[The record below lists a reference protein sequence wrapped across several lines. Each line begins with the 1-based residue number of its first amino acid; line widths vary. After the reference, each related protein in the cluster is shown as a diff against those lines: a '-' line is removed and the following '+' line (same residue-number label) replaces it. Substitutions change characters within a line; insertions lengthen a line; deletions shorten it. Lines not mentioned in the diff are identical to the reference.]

1 MILYQPNF
9 RFSNKL
15 KERKKPMLNSLIGL
29 LGFQM
34 STAVL
39 VVTILGCLIVG
50 AVVGVFVFRAIV
62 SKKINNAKNSAKSI
76 IEDAHLE
83 AKTILKEASLSAQE
97 ESLKIKTETENELKE
112 RRIEIEKLNNRFLQR
127 EEFINNREQ
136 SLDKKNDALESFK
149 EKLEAQEKQIVEK
162 QNEIAKIQEEASK
175 ELQRIAGLT
184 KEEAKSAL
192 IAQITDEA
200 KYDAAVKL
208 KEIEQEMNDN
218 AHKYATEIISNAIQ
232 KYSADLTSEA
242 TVTTV
247 TLPSDDMKGRLIG
260 REGRNIKAL
269 EQATG
274 IDIIIDDTP
283 EAIVLSGFDPIR
295 REIARIAITKL
306 IQDGRIHPARIEETV
321 TKTRRDIEHD
331 IKEAGESAILET
343 GVIGL
348 HPELVKTLGRLKY
361 RTSYGQN
368 VLRHAVEVSF
378 IAGMLA
384 SELGCDEMVAKRG
397 GLLHDIGKA
406 VDHEVEGTHVS
417 IGVQLARKYK
427 ENDKVINC
435 IEAHHGDVEFAC
447 IEAILVQAA
456 DTISSARPGA
466 RRESIENYV
475 KRLEKLEQISSSF
488 SGVEKAFAIQAGREI
503 RIIVKPEEVTDQQA
517 IILARDIA
525 KKIESELEYPGQI
538 KVNVIRESRVVDYA
552 K

>member
-1 MILYQPNF
+1 MH
-9 RFSNKL
+9 
-15 KERKKPMLNSLIGL
+15 NSLISM

-39 VVTILGCLIVG
+39 VITILGCLLVG
-50 AVVGVFVFRAIV
+50 AVVGIFVFRAIV
-62 SKKINNAKNSAKSI
+62 IKKINNAKNSASSI

-83 AKTILKEASLSAQE
+83 AKTILKEARLSAQE
-97 ESLKIKTETENELKE
+97 ESIKIKTDTENELKE
-112 RRIEIEKLNNRFLQR
+112 RRIEMEKMNNRFLQR

-149 EKLEAQEKQIVEK
+149 EKLENQEKKLTQ
-162 QNEIAKIQEEASK
+162 QQEELSK
-175 ELQRIAGLT
+175 KNAEVVVELQKVAGLT
-184 KEEAKSAL
+184 KEEAKEKL
-192 IAQITDEA
+192 IAEITEEA
-200 KYDAAVKL
+200 KHDAVIKL
-208 KEIEQEMNDN
+208 RKIEQETKDN
-218 AHKYATEIISNAIQ
+218 AHKIATEIISNAIQ
-232 KYSADLTSEA
+232 KYSADLTSET

-247 TLPSDDMKGRLIG
+247 ALPNDDMKGRLIG

-269 EQATG
+269 EMATG
-274 IDIIIDDTP
+274 IDLIIDDTP

-295 REIARIAITKL
+295 REVARIAITKL
-306 IQDGRIHPARIEETV
+306 IQDGRIQPARIEEIV
-321 TKTRRDIEHD
+321 AKTKRDIEHE
-331 IKEAGESAILET
+331 IKEAGESAVLET

-368 VLRHAVEVSF
+368 VLKHSIEVSF

-384 SELGCDEMVAKRG
+384 AELGCDEMVAKRG

-417 IGVQLARKYK
+417 IGTQLARKYK

-435 IEAHHGDVEFAC
+435 IEAHHGDVEFTC
-447 IEAILVQAA
+447 IEAVLVQAA
-456 DTISSARPGA
+456 DTISSVRPGA

-488 SGVEKAFAIQAGREI
+488 AGVEKAYAIQAGREV
-503 RIIVKPEEVTDQQA
+503 RIIVKPEEISDDKCL
-517 IILARDIA
+517 ILAKDIA
-525 KKIESELEYPGQI
+525 KKIENEMEYPGQI
-538 KVNVIRESRVVDYA
+538 KVNVIRELRSVEYA

>member
-1 MILYQPNF
+1 
-9 RFSNKL
+9 
-15 KERKKPMLNSLIGL
+15 MLNHLVGM

-34 STAVL
+34 GTAVL
-39 VVTILGCLIVG
+39 IVTVLGCVAIG
-50 AVVGVFVFRAIV
+50 AVVGIFVFKTIIK
-62 SKKINNAKNSAKSI
+62 KKINNAKDSASSI
-76 IEDAHLE
+76 IDNAHLE
-83 AKTILKEASLSAQE
+83 AKTILKEARLSAQE
-97 ESLKIKTETENELKE
+97 ESLKIKTDTENELKE

-136 SLDKKNDALESFK
+136 NLDKKNEALENFK
-149 EKLEAQEKQIVEK
+149 EKLENQEKKLILEQERLQK
-162 QNEIAKIQEEASK
+162 KDAEILL
-175 ELQRIAGLT
+175 ELQKVAGLT
-184 KEEAKSAL
+184 KEEAKERL
-192 IAQITDEA
+192 ITQITDEA
-200 KYDAAVKL
+200 KRDAVVKL
-208 KEIEQEMNDN
+208 REIEQETKDN
-218 AHKYATEIISNAIQ
+218 AHKLATEIISNAIQ
-232 KYSADLTSEA
+232 KYSADLTSET

-247 TLPSDDMKGRLIG
+247 VLPNDDMKGRLIG

-274 IDIIIDDTP
+274 IDLIIDDTP

-295 REIARIAITKL
+295 REVARIAITKL

-321 TKTRRDIEHD
+321 SKTRRDIEHE
-331 IKEAGESAILET
+331 IKEAGESAVLET

-368 VLRHAVEVSF
+368 VLKHSIEVSF

-397 GLLHDIGKA
+397 GLLHDLGKA

-417 IGVQLARKYK
+417 IGTQLARKYK
-427 ENDKVINC
+427 ENNKVINC
-435 IEAHHGDVEFAC
+435 IEAHHGDVEFSC
-447 IEAILVQAA
+447 VEAVLVQAA

-475 KRLEKLEQISSSF
+475 KRLEKLELIASSF
-488 SGVEKAFAIQAGREI
+488 NGVEKAFAIQAGREI
-503 RIIVKPEEVTDQQA
+503 RIIVRPEA
-517 IILARDIA
+517 ISDDESLILAKDIA
-525 KKIESELEYPGQI
+525 QKIEKEMEYPGQI
-538 KVNVIRESRVVDYA
+538 KVNVIRELRAVEYA

>member
-1 MILYQPNF
+1 
-9 RFSNKL
+9 
-15 KERKKPMLNSLIGL
+15 MLNHLVGM

-39 VVTILGCLIVG
+39 IVTILGCVAVG
-50 AVVGVFVFRAIV
+50 AVVGIFVFRAIV
-62 SKKINNAKNSAKSI
+62 KKKINNAKNSASSI
-76 IEDAHLE
+76 IDDAHLE
-83 AKTILKEASLSAQE
+83 AKTILKEARLSAQE
-97 ESLKIKTETENELKE
+97 ESLKIKTDTENELKE
-112 RRIEIEKLNNRFLQR
+112 RRVEIEKLNNRFLQR

-136 SLDKKNDALESFK
+136 SLDKKNEALDNFK
-149 EKLEAQEKQIVEK
+149 EKLENQEKKLAIEQENLQK
-162 QNEIAKIQEEASK
+162 KNAEILL
-175 ELQRIAGLT
+175 ELQKVAGLT
-184 KEEAKSAL
+184 KEEAKEKL

-200 KYDAAVKL
+200 KHEAVIKL
-208 KEIEQEMNDN
+208 REIEQETKDN
-218 AHKYATEIISNAIQ
+218 AHKLATEIISNAIQ
-232 KYSADLTSEA
+232 KYSADLTSES

-247 TLPSDDMKGRLIG
+247 PLPNDDMKGRLIG

-269 EQATG
+269 EMATG
-274 IDIIIDDTP
+274 IDLIIDDTP

-321 TKTRRDIEHD
+321 AKTRRDIEHE
-331 IKEAGESAILET
+331 IKEAGESAVLET

-368 VLRHAVEVSF
+368 VLKHSIEVSF

-406 VDHEVEGTHVS
+406 VDHEVEGTHVT
-417 IGVQLARKYK
+417 IGTQLARKYK
-427 ENDKVINC
+427 ENDKVVNC
-435 IEAHHGDVEFAC
+435 IEAHHGDVEFSC
-447 IEAILVQAA
+447 VEAVLVQAA

-475 KRLEKLEQISSSF
+475 KRLEKLEQIASSF
-488 SGVEKAFAIQAGREI
+488 NGVEKAFAIQAGREI
-503 RIIVKPEEVTDQQA
+503 RIIVRPEAVSDDESL
-517 IILARDIA
+517 ILAKDIA
-525 KKIESELEYPGQI
+525 KKIESEMEYPGQI
-538 KVNVIRESRVVDYA
+538 KVNVIRELRSVEYA

>member
-1 MILYQPNF
+1 MH
-9 RFSNKL
+9 
-15 KERKKPMLNSLIGL
+15 NSLIGL

-39 VVTILGCLIVG
+39 IVTIIGCIIVG
-50 AVVGVFVFRAIV
+50 AGLGILAFRLIV
-62 SKKINNAKNSAKSI
+62 SKKLNNAKNSAKSI

-83 AKTILKEASLSAQE
+83 AKTIIKEASLSAQE

-136 SLDKKNDALESFK
+136 SLEKKNDALEKFK
-149 EKLEAQEKQIVEK
+149 EKLEEQEKQLIEK
-162 QNEIAKIQEEASK
+162 QKDIAKKQEEAIK
-175 ELQRIAGLT
+175 EIERVAGLT
-184 KEEAKSAL
+184 KEEAKNTL
-192 IAQITDEA
+192 ITQITDEA
-200 KYDAAVKL
+200 RHDAALKL
-208 KEIEQEMNDN
+208 KEIEQETNDN
-218 AHKYATEIISNAIQ
+218 AHKMASEIISNAIQ

-247 TLPSDDMKGRLIG
+247 SLPSDDMKGRLIG

-269 EQATG
+269 EMATG

-295 REIARIAITKL
+295 REVARVAINKL
-306 IQDGRIHPARIEETV
+306 IQDGRIHPTRIEETV
-321 TKTRRDIEHD
+321 AKTRRDIEHE
-331 IKEAGESAILET
+331 IKEAGEAAVLET

-348 HPELVKTLGRLKY
+348 HPEIVRTLGRLKY

-368 VLRHAVEVSF
+368 VLRHSVEVSF

-384 SELGCDEMVAKRG
+384 AELGCDEMIAKRG

-417 IGVQLARKYK
+417 IGVQIARKYK
-427 ENDKVINC
+427 ENEKVINC
-435 IEAHHGDVEFAC
+435 IEAHHGDVEFSC

-475 KRLEKLEQISSSF
+475 RRLEKLEQISKEF
-488 SGVEKAFAIQAGREI
+488 KGVDKAYAIQAGREV
-503 RIIVKPEEVTDQQA
+503 RIIVKPDEISDEQA
-517 IILARDIA
+517 VMLARDIA
-525 KKIESELEYPGQI
+525 KKIEDELEYPGQI
-538 KVNVIRESRVVDYA
+538 KVNVIRETRSVDFA

>member
-1 MILYQPNF
+1 MH
-9 RFSNKL
+9 
-15 KERKKPMLNSLIGL
+15 NSLVGM

-39 VVTILGCLIVG
+39 IITILGCVIAG
-50 AVVGVFVFRAIV
+50 AVVGIFVFKAITI
-62 SKKINNAKNSAKSI
+62 KKINNAKNSATSI

-83 AKTILKEASLSAQE
+83 AKTIIKEARLSAQE
-97 ESLKIKTETENELKE
+97 DSLKIKTETENELKE

-136 SLDKKNDALESFK
+136 SLDKKNESLENFK
-149 EKLEAQEKQIVEK
+149 EKLENQEKKLQQQQEEINK
-162 QNEIAKIQEEASK
+162 KSNEIIL
-175 ELQRIAGLT
+175 ELQKIAGLT
-184 KEEAKSAL
+184 KEEAKTQL
-192 IAQITDEA
+192 VNQITEEA
-200 KYDAAVKL
+200 KRDAVLKL
-208 KEIEQEMNDN
+208 REIEQDTKDN
-218 AHKYATEIISNAIQ
+218 AHKLATEIISNAIQ
-232 KYSADLTSEA
+232 KYSADLTSET

-247 TLPSDDMKGRLIG
+247 VLPNDDMKGRLIG

-269 EQATG
+269 EMATG

-295 REIARIAITKL
+295 REVARIAITKL

-321 TKTRRDIEHD
+321 SKTKRDIEHE
-331 IKEAGESAILET
+331 IKEAGESAVLET

-368 VLRHAVEVSF
+368 VLKHSIEVSF

-384 SELGCDEMVAKRG
+384 AELGCDEMVAKRG

-406 VDHEVEGTHVS
+406 VDHEMEGTHVT
-417 IGVQLARKYK
+417 IGTQLARKYK

-435 IEAHHGDVEFAC
+435 IEAHHGDVEFSC

-488 SGVEKAFAIQAGREI
+488 EGVEKAYAIQAGREV
-503 RIIVKPEEVTDQQA
+503 RIIVKPEAISDDQSML
-517 IILARDIA
+517 LAKDIA
-525 KKIESELEYPGQI
+525 KKIEDEMEYPGQI
-538 KVNVIRESRVVDYA
+538 KVNVIRELRSVEYA